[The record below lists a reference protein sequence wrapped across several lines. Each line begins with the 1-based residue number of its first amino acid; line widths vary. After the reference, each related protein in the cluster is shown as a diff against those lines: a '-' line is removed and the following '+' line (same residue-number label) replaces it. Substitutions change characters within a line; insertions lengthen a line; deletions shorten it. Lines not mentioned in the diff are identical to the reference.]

1 MEMTKLKIYAM
12 VIKTLRILKAEFLQG
27 KYKSIMS
34 WNLSL
39 CPSVSL
45 SRQYKQNVDVHQ
57 MLFLYSAKITHINSI
72 TIFKCMSQ
80 VRSLWLRD
88 CCLFVDV
95 LLFIF
100 FLIILFNKLGFYDLS
115 NELFHNFKIRNYY
128 S

>member
-12 VIKTLRILKAEFLQG
+12 VIKTLRILKAAFLQG

-57 MLFLYSAKITHINSI
+57 MLFLYSAKIIHFNSI